1 MILNFDDFINEA
13 KKNKDESIDLLLKF
27 FKEKPSIKFDSKT
40 FPDEKD
46 IYTLAGIKK
55 YFVENGLEK
64 GDVDSALYTIRNNK
78 EYKQHKI
85 EIAYA
90 KNYHYDKQQPY
101 LYMNLSKDQVDKAVE
116 KLEAASKEMSKGEI
130 EKREASKKK
139 PATAKK
145 TAAKKTT
152 TAKKPTTARKTSTR
166 STKK

>member
-1 MILNFDDFINEA
+1 MILNFDDFVNEA
-13 KKNKDESIDLLLKF
+13 KKDKDESIELLLKF
-27 FKEKPSIKFDSKT
+27 FKEKPSIKFDSKS

-46 IYTLAGIKK
+46 IYTLAGVKK
-55 YFVENGLEK
+55 YFRDK
-64 GDVDSALYTIRNNK
+64 GFTNKDADDAIYHVRNNK

-130 EKREASKKK
+130 EKREILKKK
-139 PATAKK
+139 PAAKKATAKK
-145 TAAKKTT
+145 ATE
-152 TAKKPTTARKTSTR
+152 KKPTTARKTTTR
-166 STKK
+166 KK